1 MFYNVIIVTIINF
14 RSQNKGARE
23 YFQKVAAYTR
33 ELDPTRPITVVT
45 DQVDIDC
52 VLCFSLSVSLS
63 QNKPNSWQNIQCII
77 KIQKLYII
85 LLCTHLFHF
94 FPVSFHSLQ
103 CIHCL
108 LQLYVTRHLI
118 GINQGLIEWQL
129 GL

>member
-1 MFYNVIIVTIINF
+1 MFNNVIIVTILNS

-63 QNKPNSWQNIQCII
+63 QNKPNS
-77 KIQKLYII
+77 
-85 LLCTHLFHF
+85 
-94 FPVSFHSLQ
+94 
-103 CIHCL
+103 
-108 LQLYVTRHLI
+108 
-118 GINQGLIEWQL
+118 
-129 GL
+129 